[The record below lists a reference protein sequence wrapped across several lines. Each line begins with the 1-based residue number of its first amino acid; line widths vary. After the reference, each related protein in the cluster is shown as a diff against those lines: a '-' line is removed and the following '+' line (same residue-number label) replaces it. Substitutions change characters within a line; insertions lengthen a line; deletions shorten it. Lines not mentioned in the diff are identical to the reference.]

1 MADTG
6 ESGTA
11 WLGGRMSRPAG
22 SSSASVSFPGTE
34 PASLAPRKG
43 RGRKGPICLTNLLAL
58 IDHEDKSAEICT
70 ASQAHAAARTT
81 NANTTPRLR
90 SVMVDLSFTS
100 LTRSVVP

>member
-1 MADTG
+1 M
-6 ESGTA
+6 
-11 WLGGRMSRPAG
+11 
-22 SSSASVSFPGTE
+22 
-34 PASLAPRKG
+34 
-43 RGRKGPICLTNLLAL
+43 TNLLAL

-70 ASQAHAAARTT
+70 ASQAHAVARTT